1 MKKIFIGCGGLLGVL
16 ILIIVIVAVATGGS
30 GSEPRESAPPTRSG
44 SEPRESA
51 PPTRLYDV
59 IEIWNEYEAN
69 ETRANQTYKG
79 IWLTLRMERI
89 SKIESGGRVQM
100 DVDTFGWNHIEF
112 DFKNDDDVLPLNP
125 GQSVTAI
132 CKLWGFQM
140 DSWLNFRDC
149 RFAQ

>member
-1 MKKIFIGCGGLLGVL
+1 MKKILIGCGGLLGVL

-30 GSEPRESAPPTRSG
+30 GT
-44 SEPRESA
+44 EPRESA

-59 IEIWNEYEAN
+59 IEIWNEFEAN
-69 ETRANQTYKG
+69 ETRANKTYKG

-100 DVDTFGWNHIEF
+100 DVDTLGGNHIEF
-112 DFKNDDDVLPLNP
+112 DFKNDDDVVPLNP

-132 CKLWGFQM
+132 CKLSGFVL